1 MPVCPKCKSDM
12 VLRTAR
18 RGPRAGSR
26 FWGCSY
32 YPTCRG
38 TRNFEEYDARFRRAS
53 SSWLWSLMALALVGL
68 VIVFGGRFVRSFG
81 QGFVIAPTV
90 IDGDTVHGAG
100 KRIRLHGID
109 APESAQSC
117 TDKAGRRWS
126 CGAEATAALETL
138 LGGSRIECRETDID
152 RYGRIVAICY
162 KGEIDIN
169 AWLVRNG
176 WAVAYTRYSFDYLIE
191 EMVARFYNRGIWA
204 GDFVTPEVWRRRN

>member
-1 MPVCPKCKSDM
+1 MWPIAVIA
-12 VLRTAR
+12 VL
-18 RGPRAGSR
+18 
-26 FWGCSY
+26 
-32 YPTCRG
+32 
-38 TRNFEEYDARFRRAS
+38 
-53 SSWLWSLMALALVGL
+53 ALAMIFL
-68 VIVFGGRFVRSFG
+68 FGGRYLHVFG
-81 QGFVIAPTV
+81 RVLAVAPTV
-90 IDGDTVHGAG
+90 IDGDTIRGDG

-126 CGAEATAALETL
+126 CGAAATAALQTL
-138 LGGSRIECRETDID
+138 LGGSRIECKETDID

-176 WAVAYTRYSFDYLIE
+176 WAVAYTRYSYDYLME
-191 EMVARFYNRGIWA
+191 EMVARFDNRGIWA